1 MILRAAGMRE
11 VGFWL
16 PLMAEVSG
24 EGQIEGIKRDYDE
37 EPEDDL
43 GGDGLLLDDLFVQ
56 IALVF
61 EGSEGIAHGGLDAG
75 MAGGGEGQR
84 PASALCQR

>member
-1 MILRAAGMRE
+1 
-11 VGFWL
+11 
-16 PLMAEVSG
+16 MAEVSG
-24 EGQIEGIKRDYDE
+24 EGQIEGVERDCDE

-61 EGSEGIAHGGLDAG
+61 EGSEGIVHGGLDAG
-75 MAGGGEGQR
+75 MAGGSEGQR
-84 PASALCQR
+84 PESALCQR